1 MPQVFVS
8 GTWRD
13 IRAKP
18 YADQASYLGRRL
30 AELGLD
36 LACGPGTGIARYV
49 IDGYRSISPRGNVKY
64 YLPGETHMLA
74 VGEEVAQ
81 GADLVEQTPFDY
93 PMRNVY
99 QISKSDG
106 VFILTGGD
114 GALEEALPALI
125 DYGIPVAV
133 IEDSGEAA
141 EALRRLL
148 GVFPEWQ
155 KLLSFAP
162 DVGSI
167 VDSYCEQ
174 VVKLSGQRKATLPP
188 VIALLFEELGL
199 MADHER
205 RRRYIVID
213 PMYMDTADA
222 GDVPGIEDL
231 PKNIRQYLGRGNEV
245 GGRFVQG

>member
-13 IRAKP
+13 SRAKP
-18 YADQASYLGRRL
+18 YADQASYLGQRL

-49 IDGYRSISPRGNVKY
+49 IDGYRSISPRGQVKY
-64 YLPGETHMLA
+64 YLPGKPYMAA
-74 VGEEVAQ
+74 VGEEIAQ
-81 GADLVEQTPFDY
+81 GADLIEQTPYDY

-114 GALEEALPALI
+114 GTLEEALPALI

-133 IEDSGEAA
+133 IEGSGEAA
-141 EALRRLL
+141 EALRSLL
-148 GVFPEWQ
+148 GTFPEWQ
-155 KLLSFAP
+155 ELLSFAT

-174 VVKLSGQRKATLPP
+174 VIKLSGQRKPRLS
-188 VIALLFEELGL
+188 LF
-199 MADHER
+199 
-205 RRRYIVID
+205 
-213 PMYMDTADA
+213 
-222 GDVPGIEDL
+222 
-231 PKNIRQYLGRGNEV
+231 YLKSLA
-245 GGRFVQG
+245 